1 MKKNYIQKISFLLF
15 LMAGFLAYSGSLSAQ
30 VTIAQWGFD
39 AETLT
44 PDVGSGVAENVGGT
58 TTAFAGGNPSTGKG
72 WNTTPYPEQGT
83 ASGTAGVQFTVST
96 AGYSDINL
104 SWDNRNS
111 NTAANRLRL
120 QYTLNGTDWVNFDAD
135 AGNATNNTL
144 SGTPA
149 GFDDGRY
156 ITDVGAAWFVRGAQ
170 FSGITGA
177 NNNPAFA
184 VRMVTEFGNGTEYL
198 PSNPDGTY
206 GTGGTTRFDNVTFV
220 GGGGGSVATLA
231 ANPTSL
237 TGFAYILGNGPSD
250 AQITSISGSNL
261 TPASNNIMAVA
272 PSNFEISLNG
282 TTFGAS
288 IAIAYTAGTLPATNI
303 HVRMIAG
310 LQPESYSG
318 LLAITGGDAGALNIA
333 LAGSVSSG
341 MEPGLASVI
350 LPKFIQGSVPNRN
363 RMPFAYHATLENLLP
378 SATYRYYNKVVI
390 STDGATSNGAGNTI
404 FVSPSG
410 FTRTTSTSMG
420 TDGGYSEL
428 TTNADGKYSGWFI
441 TEPTGNASRFKPGTD
456 IFMRIMLNDGNE
468 GTTEETRLTTSES
481 VKVIAFN
488 TMMSDTT
495 GTAIKGMGDFE
506 PKNFVMLY
514 DNTAGTGRP
523 IYGTHVEVSGVE
535 FLAGTFAEFY
545 ANQVANI
552 SHMWGGIIPNMN
564 PNGVQRIEE
573 RDILT
578 GNIVSIQT
586 SDNGV
591 WKDVDTKNPS
601 GGLETVIYINTT
613 LGVDSPDNTM
623 GTIYTYGKTLN
634 VTLNQKADATIQ
646 VINLFGQ
653 HVASYKLNSNTATYT
668 LDVPAG
674 VYIVRIVSSLGT
686 TSSKVMV
693 R

>member
-1 MKKNYIQKISFLLF
+1 MKKNYIQKIAFLFF
-15 LMAGFLAYSGSLSAQ
+15 LVAGLWVYSGSVSAQ

-39 AETLT
+39 AEALT
-44 PDVGSGVAENVGGT
+44 PDVGSGVAANIGGT
-58 TTAFAGGNPSTGKG
+58 TTAYAGGNPSTGKG

-96 AGYSDINL
+96 AGYSNIIVT
-104 SWDNRNS
+104 WENRNS

-120 QYTLNGTDWVNFDAD
+120 QYTLNGTNWVNFEAD
-135 AGNATNNTL
+135 ATNATNNTL
-144 SGTPA
+144 GGVPT
-149 GFDDGRY
+149 GFDNGRY
-156 ITDVGAAWFVRGAQ
+156 ITDVGASWFVRGAQ
-170 FSGITGA
+170 FSGIAGA

-184 VRMVTEFGNGTEYL
+184 VRMVTEFTNGAEYL
-198 PSNPDGTY
+198 ASNPDGTY
-206 GTGGTTRFDNVTFV
+206 GTGGTIRFDNVTFV
-220 GGGGGSVATLA
+220 GGGGSAPMLA
-231 ANPTSL
+231 ADPTSL
-237 TGFAYILGNGPSD
+237 TGFAYQTGNGPSGV
-250 AQITSISGSNL
+250 QITSISGNSL
-261 TPASNNIMAVA
+261 TPAAGNITATA
-272 PSNFEISLNG
+272 PANFEISLNG
-282 TTFGAS
+282 TTFGNS
-288 IAIAYTAGTLPATNI
+288 QTLAYSAGTLSATNI

-310 LQPESYSG
+310 LQPDSYNG
-318 LLAITGGDAGALNIA
+318 VLAITGGGAGALNIA

-341 MEPGLASVI
+341 MEPGLANVI
-350 LPKFIQGSVPNRN
+350 LPKFIEGSVPNQKRV
-363 RMPFAYHATLENLLP
+363 PFAFHATLENLQP
-378 SATYRYYNKVVI
+378 NKTYRYYNKVVI

-420 TDGGYSEL
+420 TVGGYSEL
-428 TTNADGKYSGWFI
+428 TTNANGVYSGWFV
-441 TEPTGNASRFKPGTD
+441 TEPTGNATRFKPGTD
-456 IFMRIMLNDGNE
+456 IFMRIMLNDGND
-468 GTTEETRLTTSES
+468 GIVEETRLTTTES

-495 GTAIKGMGDFE
+495 GSAIKGMGDFE

-514 DNTAGTGRP
+514 DNTSGTGRP

-535 FLAGTFAEFY
+535 FLAGTFADFY

-564 PNGVQRIEE
+564 PNGIRRIEE

-578 GNIVSIQT
+578 GNIVSVQT
-586 SDNGV
+586 SENGV
-591 WKDVDTKNPS
+591 WKDVDTRNPS
-601 GGLETVIYINTT
+601 GGTQTVLYINTT
-613 LGVDSPDNTM
+613 LGMESPDNAM

-634 VTLNQKADATIQ
+634 VTLNQKADATVQ
-646 VINLFGQ
+646 VINLYGQ
-653 HVASYKLNSNTATYT
+653 HVASYNLNSNTATYT
-668 LDVPAG
+668 LNVPAG

>member
-1 MKKNYIQKISFLLF
+1 MKKNYIQKIGFLFF
-15 LMAGFLAYSGSLSAQ
+15 LMAGLWAYSGSVSAQ

-44 PDVGSGVAENVGGT
+44 PDIGSGLAENVGGT
-58 TTAFAGGNPSTGKG
+58 TTEFAGGNPSTGKG
-72 WNTTPYPEQGT
+72 WNTLTYPEQGT

-104 SWDNRNS
+104 GWDNRNS

-120 QYTLNGTDWVNFDAD
+120 QYTLNGTDWVNFEA
-135 AGNATNNTL
+135 ASGNATNKTV
-144 SGTPA
+144 GGEDV
-149 GFDDGRY
+149 GFDNGRY
-156 ITDVGAAWFVRGAQ
+156 ITDAGAKWYVRGALLN
-170 FSGITGA
+170 GISGA
-177 NNNPAFA
+177 NNNPNFA
-184 VRMVTEFGNGTEYL
+184 VRMVTEFGNGSDYL
-198 PSNPDGTY
+198 PSNPTGTY
-206 GTGGTTRFDNVTFV
+206 GTGGTIRFDNVTFI
-220 GGGGGSVATLA
+220 GGGGSAPMLA

-237 TGFAYILGNGPSD
+237 TGFTYEVGNGPSD
-250 AQITSISGSNL
+250 IQITNISGSNL
-261 TPASNNIMAVA
+261 TPVADNIMAVA
-272 PSNFEISLNG
+272 PSDFEISLDG

-288 IAIAYTAGTLPATNI
+288 IAIAYTGGTLSATNI
-303 HVRMIAG
+303 HVRMKAG
-310 LQPESYSG
+310 LQPDNYNG
-318 LLAITGGDAGALNIA
+318 MLAITGGGAGALNIA
-333 LAGSVSSG
+333 LAGSVSTG

-363 RMPFAYHATLENLLP
+363 RVPFAYHATLENLLP
-378 SATYRYYNKVVI
+378 TATYRYYNKVII
-390 STDGATSNGAGNTI
+390 SSDGPTYNGAGNAI

-410 FTRTTSTSMG
+410 FTRTTSPSMS
-420 TDGGYSEL
+420 TAGGYSEL
-428 TTNADGKYSGWFI
+428 TTDADGMYSGWFV
-441 TEPTGNASRFKPGTD
+441 TEPTGNASRFTPGTD
-456 IFMRIMLNDGNE
+456 IFMRIVLNDGNE
-468 GTTEETRLTTSES
+468 GTIETTWLTTTES

-514 DNTAGTGRP
+514 DNTAGNGRP

-545 ANQVANI
+545 ANQIANI
-552 SHMWGGIIPNMN
+552 SQMWGGIVPNMN
-564 PNGVQRIEE
+564 ANGVQRVEE

-578 GNIVSIQT
+578 GNIVSVQT
-586 SDNGV
+586 SENGV

-601 GGLETVIYINTT
+601 GGLETVLYINTT
-613 LGVDSPDNTM
+613 LGTDVPYNEL

-634 VTLNQKADATIQ
+634 ITLNQKADAAVQ
-646 VINLFGQ
+646 VINLYGQ
-653 HVASYKLNSNTATYT
+653 HVASYNLNSNTATYT

-674 VYIVRIVSSLGT
+674 VYIVRIVSRQGT